1 MIRVRHAPGAT
12 ARKSPEDRAL
22 PKSRSRRCAI
32 FGAVDKPLVI
42 VNPRSGGGIS
52 EKGWAGVVGPLGDGL
67 GAFDARFT
75 ERPGH
80 ARTIAR
86 EEAAR
91 GRKLVIALGGD
102 GTISEVADGLVAAG
116 GKAEL
121 GIIPRGTGGD
131 FRRSLGI
138 ENQLFAAAEHVR
150 KSLPRN
156 IDVGRVTY
164 RAHDGEQMSR
174 HFVNVTSVGFSSV
187 VAERANRAS
196 KRLGGKVSFLS
207 AVVRSLVTYD
217 NAEVMVSID
226 DGEPRRMTLL
236 LAAVGNGRFFGG
248 GMKICPEAI
257 LDDGHFDFVT
267 VGDLGRIEVLA
278 KIHRIY
284 SGNHLSMKEVRQVR
298 CRRLR
303 VTPVNNKAEIPLEI
317 DGETPGHLP
326 ASFELLKGALR
337 LRA

>member
-1 MIRVRHAPGAT
+1 
-12 ARKSPEDRAL
+12 
-22 PKSRSRRCAI
+22 
-32 FGAVDKPLVI
+32 VDKPVVI
-42 VNPRSGGGIS
+42 VNPRSGGGMD
-52 EKGWAGVVGPLGDGL
+52 EKSWASAVGLLSDGL
-67 GAFDARFT
+67 GAFDSRFT

-80 ARTIAR
+80 ARAIAHQ
-86 EEAAR
+86 EATA
-91 GRKLVIALGGD
+91 GRKLVIAFGGD

-138 ENQLFAAAEHVR
+138 ENQLLAAAERVR
-150 KSLPRN
+150 KSVPRN
-156 IDVGRVTY
+156 LDIGRVTY
-164 RAHDGEQMSR
+164 VSHDGEQVSR
-174 HFVNVTSVGFSSV
+174 HFINVTSVGFSSV

-196 KRLGGKVSFLS
+196 KRLGGRVSFLS
-207 AVVRSLVTYD
+207 AVVRSLATYD
-217 NAEVMVSID
+217 NAEVTVSVD
-226 DGEPRRMTLL
+226 DGEARRMTLL

-267 VGDLGRIEVLA
+267 VGDLGRMEVLA

-298 CRRLR
+298 CRQLR
-303 VTPVNNKAEIPLEI
+303 VAPVDRETIIPLEI

-326 ASFELLKGALR
+326 ASFQILKGALR